1 MLQKYSE
8 TWSNYTEIVDKI
20 KKINKYDNKYK
31 DLKKQ
36 LFETYELYFNMNN
49 TIEPRAIKSVL
60 KKWLSLN
67 CYAMTDSEK
76 EIFINNLDYSKFK
89 MVRQIVDF
97 IIEELFVNY
106 CCLSCSENM
115 VEDCKHALSYEIV
128 KCSNRFMCFPQTDN
142 NMEMFLK
149 GTVIYLEKEISQ
161 KDYFNSPIEEIMYEA
176 LLPLVKKYNY
186 TLKREYTVRDKG
198 RTEIRYALDLAVL
211 KGDKLILDIETDGLR
226 FHKDFQSMT
235 SDRERDRWLLM
246 RGVPTIRFTSR
257 EVFDN
262 LDNSLIQIDEV
273 LKVVSNW
280 NRG

>member
-115 VEDCKHALSYEIV
+115 VEDCKQLTIIW
-128 KCSNRFMCFPQTDN
+128 KCF
-142 NMEMFLK
+142 
-149 GTVIYLEKEISQ
+149 
-161 KDYFNSPIEEIMYEA
+161 
-176 LLPLVKKYNY
+176 
-186 TLKREYTVRDKG
+186 
-198 RTEIRYALDLAVL
+198 
-211 KGDKLILDIETDGLR
+211 
-226 FHKDFQSMT
+226 
-235 SDRERDRWLLM
+235 
-246 RGVPTIRFTSR
+246 
-257 EVFDN
+257 
-262 LDNSLIQIDEV
+262 
-273 LKVVSNW
+273 
-280 NRG
+280 

>member
-1 MLQKYSE
+1 
-8 TWSNYTEIVDKI
+8 
-20 KKINKYDNKYK
+20 
-31 DLKKQ
+31 
-36 LFETYELYFNMNN
+36 
-49 TIEPRAIKSVL
+49 
-60 KKWLSLN
+60 
-67 CYAMTDSEK
+67 
-76 EIFINNLDYSKFK
+76 
-89 MVRQIVDF
+89 
-97 IIEELFVNY
+97 
-106 CCLSCSENM
+106 
-115 VEDCKHALSYEIV
+115 
-128 KCSNRFMCFPQTDN
+128 
-142 NMEMFLK
+142 MEMFLN

-273 LKVVSNW
+273 LKVISNW